1 MFTIFVV
8 VIAVG
13 VFVMYFRGEQQ
24 RTRRLREA
32 GPRPIADL
40 PEDTPGRVAGIA
52 QPPSEPLIAPFSG
65 RPCVYY
71 AASIERRS
79 PMDPAALAAT
89 PLAADAG
96 WLVLASETRS
106 IAFVIQDETGR
117 ALIEPTAARVELD
130 ASASAPLDG
139 ASLTL
144 RQREFLAQH
153 QILEPGDS
161 LRYREVAIAV
171 GEAIAVFGSGTREPD
186 PEAIPADYRGEPPT
200 RLRLTSSA
208 KHPLFIS
215 NPR

>member
-1 MFTIFVV
+1 MFTIFVI

-24 RTRRLREA
+24 RTRRLRES
-32 GPRPIADL
+32 GPRPIAEL

-52 QPPSEPLIAPFSG
+52 QPPDEPLIAPFSG

-71 AASIERRS
+71 AATIERRR
-79 PMDPAALAAT
+79 PVDPATIAAT
-89 PLAADAG
+89 PLADDAG
-96 WLVLASETRS
+96 WTVVASETRS

-117 ALIEPTAARVELD
+117 ALIEPTAAKVELD
-130 ASASAPLDG
+130 APVSAPIDG
-139 ASLTL
+139 AALTA
-144 RQREFLAQH
+144 RQRELLAQH
-153 QILEPGDS
+153 HVGEAGEP
-161 LRYREVAIAV
+161 LRYREVTIAV

-186 PEAIPADYRGEPPT
+186 PQAVPADYRGEPAT

-215 NPR
+215 NRR